1 MRALVFLIALA
12 AALSVAGTEALAHKM
27 KLFAT
32 AEAAVVSGRVYFSP
46 GGQALDAQ
54 VTATTPDGATVF
66 VGRTDQQGAFHFEVL
81 RRVDH
86 RLTADG
92 GDGHEA
98 SFTIKATELPAS
110 LPADPTSS
118 SASVPPPTP
127 SSDPPPAIAAVTAP
141 AEPATADLAALIEQS
156 VARQVRPLREQ
167 LDSYQEAVRW
177 HDVLGGIGYI
187 IGLAGLAY
195 GFASRSSSRTRRSI
209 VAGDKKAAQ

>member
-12 AALSVAGTEALAHKM
+12 AALSVAGSEALAHKM

-32 AEAAVVSGRVYFSP
+32 AEGAVVSGRVYFSP

-66 VGRTDQQGAFHFEVL
+66 VGRTDQQGAFRFEVQ

-98 SFTIKATELPAS
+98 SFTIKAAELPAS
-110 LPADPTSS
+110 LPADSTSS
-118 SASVPPPTP
+118 NASAPPPTP
-127 SSDPPPAIAAVTAP
+127 SSNPPPAIAAVAIPAAP
-141 AEPATADLAALIEQS
+141 PSADLAALIEQS

-167 LDSYQEAVRW
+167 LDTYQETLRW

-195 GFASRSSSRTRRSI
+195 GFAARASSRTRRTI
-209 VAGDKKAAQ
+209 VAGRKEAAQ